1 MEKTQKILIVDDEH
15 EVLDLCVAAL
25 SSAGTYTIRTATHP
39 QEAMRIAEEF
49 RPALVVSDYYM
60 PEMNGFELCA
70 WVKAHPE
77 LSDTLFMVLTGAA
90 ETQHKIRGLDT
101 GADEYMTK
109 PFSTAEFI
117 SRVNALL
124 RTATLQQ
131 QLKDEHAE
139 LVRLLA
145 LLNQSF
151 RGIVTLITHIIGLRV
166 PNATA
171 RAQSAADFARWIGDR
186 LGINGRHRENL
197 EIAAL
202 IHEVGKIG
210 MPDEILMKRPSDLTP
225 QERDRMDQF
234 PLFGQLLV
242 GSVPQLES
250 VAGFLRHQLENFD
263 GTGSPDKLRK
273 EQIPLISRIL
283 RAINLVQS
291 LTGSAELSAD
301 ELVQRIRSTQG
312 TLLDPH
318 IVQLLVEYL
327 QVSQSPSWHEGKK
340 QVGVEQLEKGMV
352 LAIDL
357 CTGSGMKLLPR
368 NSTLTE
374 SNIRRILTLHQT
386 DPIINEIY
394 VYEAPQVHSPH

>member
-25 SSAGTYTIRTATHP
+25 SSAGSYEIRTATDVH
-39 QEAMRIAEEF
+39 EAMRIAEEF
-49 RPALVVSDYYM
+49 RPALIVSDYYM
-60 PEMNGFELCA
+60 PQMNGFELCT
-70 WVKAHPE
+70 WVKVHPE
-77 LSDTLFMVLTGAA
+77 LSDTLFMVLTGAS
-90 ETQHKIRGLDT
+90 ETGHMIRGLDT
-101 GADEYMTK
+101 GADEYVTK
-109 PFSTAEFI
+109 PFSTGELI

-145 LLNQSF
+145 LLNQNF
-151 RGIVTLITHIIGLRV
+151 RGIVGLITHIIGLRV

-171 RAQSAADFARWIGDR
+171 RAQSAADFARWIAER
-186 LGINGRHRENL
+186 LGITGRHRENL
-197 EIAAL
+197 EISAL

-210 MPDEILMKRPSDLTP
+210 LPDEILVKKSSDLTP

-283 RAINLVQS
+283 RAINLMEM
-291 LTGSAELSAD
+291 LTGSAEFDTD
-301 ELVQRIRSTQG
+301 ELIHRIRSTQG

-318 IVQLLVEYL
+318 IVQLLIEYL
-327 QVSQSPSWHEGKK
+327 QVSQSPSWHEGKR

-374 SNIRRILTLHQT
+374 SNIRRILTLHLT

-394 VYEAPQVHSPH
+394 VYESRAVPSTH